1 MEISSINARAMMVPM
16 DLAQNQTSSSS
27 KASDVK
33 KVSQQFEAILMR
45 QFLSKSVSS
54 MMDSEN
60 SPSGDVYG
68 YFLTD
73 VLSQKLAEGGGLGV
87 GKVLE
92 RQLSPAGMSASN
104 GPAQANVKS

>member
-1 MEISSINARAMMVPM
+1 MVPL
-16 DLAQNQTSSSS
+16 DLAQNATPTAGNS
-27 KASDVK
+27 SDVK

-73 VLSQKLAEGGGLGV
+73 VLSQKLAEGGGLGIAH
-87 GKVLE
+87 VLQ
-92 RQLSPAGMSASN
+92 RQLSPTAKSAAGATPQSN
-104 GPAQANVKS
+104 LTHE